1 MATAIL
7 ALASCANDTDLSGG
21 TPSALGDGSI
31 SFNMT
36 TPAATRNT
44 LTGSD
49 AATALDNMFIV
60 WGEKNETDGTKATDA
75 NLVFKNYVVKHDIT
89 GTGATSDY
97 VANSTTSNTNGWE
110 YVGVATYTENVSPNI
125 GTSNKQTIKYW
136 DDNASSYTFT
146 AVSALQEDI
155 KNGKVSITKTESGSD
170 VYGKGYTIKIG
181 SGATTSHI
189 YYADRQ
195 PVGKT
200 DGNFT
205 YDAVTLNFRHF
216 ESKVRFGIYET
227 VPGYNV
233 VITDVKYNSTR
244 HASESDKFGVDG
256 DFVVAGDK
264 TEFTVTYENATS
276 SNPNKVKVATTGK
289 STQTY
294 FEGGTGILAATT
306 GIGKASNNPTWDI
319 SGGDYTAIL
328 PNPSNTMDM
337 TLTISYKLISEDTGE
352 IIEVSDKT
360 AKVPAQYCQWKSNY
374 AYSYIFKISDKSA
387 ELYPITFD
395 AVVVEDETGNQE
407 TIATVSEPSI
417 ATFGARTADGKT
429 TIVNSEN
436 EYKSGDVVYATVMDG
451 SSLAN
456 LTINNIQLYTVETT
470 DATNYPI
477 TEASVAHALTNTSV
491 TTKVKATKVGTN
503 AAGIDDSYLTNEV
516 PTEDGKTIKLDNT
529 ENTTNKRALTWTAEA
544 EKDKVYAIEYIKTD
558 AQDTTK
564 KTYTYKI
571 VRINGA
577 TGGSTGG
584 QTDDSNIE
592 PVSLN
597 GLGSFE

>member
-44 LTGSD
+44 LTGND

-60 WGEKNETDGTKATDA
+60 WGEKNETDGTKATEA

-125 GTSNKQTIKYW
+125 ETSNKQTIKYW

-200 DGNFT
+200 NGKFT
-205 YDAVTLNFRHF
+205 HDAVTLNFRHF

-227 VPGYNV
+227 VPGYDV
-233 VITDVKYNSTR
+233 VITDVKYNNSTS
-244 HASESDKFGVDG
+244 HTQTTYKFGVDG
-256 DFVVAGDK
+256 DFVVAGEN
-264 TEFTVTYENATS
+264 TQYTVTYENATS

-306 GIGKASNNPTWDI
+306 GIGKASNDPTWDI

-328 PNPSNTMDM
+328 PNPSNKTDM

-429 TIVNSEN
+429 TIVNGEN
-436 EYKSGDVVYATVMDG
+436 EYAAGDVIYATVMDG

-456 LTINNIQLYTVETT
+456 LTTSNIQLYTVETT

-503 AAGIDDSYLTNEV
+503 AAGINDTYLTNEV

-529 ENTTNKRALTWTAEA
+529 ENTTNKRALTWTAE
-544 EKDKVYAIEYIKTD
+544 KDKVYAIEYIKTD
-558 AQDTTK
+558 AQDATK

-571 VRINGA
+571 VRIGEA
-577 TGGSTGG
+577 SS
-584 QTDDSNIE
+584 TDDESSDGNIQ
-592 PVSLN
+592 PVSLSGFGN
-597 GLGSFE
+597 IN